1 MRGDNSQLLR
11 ERIRLAPGLYSY
23 CRINYLLQWPVSALH
38 DVARKVMKRVQD
50 VMGKD
55 VMEKVQGI
63 AA

>member
-1 MRGDNSQLLR
+1 M
-11 ERIRLAPGLYSY
+11 APGLYSY